1 MSFFKRVK
9 AIILAPKAEWP
20 AIEQEPDDAGYL
32 LTHYV
37 AVLALIPVVAGFVG
51 WVVIGVNMPL
61 AGMVQMPVFA
71 GLLNAILGYGLSFI
85 LLYAMAHIVN
95 ALAPTF
101 GGVKNFQNAL
111 KLAAYASTPSWLAGI
126 FLILPGLTFLTLL
139 GLYGFYLLWLGL
151 PVLMKSPPERTALYT
166 LAIAVATILAAIVCS
181 MLQIAIAAVLL
192 QQ

>member
-1 MSFFKRVK
+1 
-9 AIILAPKAEWP
+9 
-20 AIEQEPDDAGYL
+20 
-32 LTHYV
+32 
-37 AVLALIPVVAGFVG
+37 
-51 WVVIGVNMPL
+51 
-61 AGMVQMPVFA
+61 MVQMPVFA
-71 GLLNAILGYGLSFI
+71 GMLNAILGYALSFI
-85 LLYAMAHIVN
+85 LLYAMAQIVN

-166 LAIAVATILAAIVCS
+166 LAVAVATILAAIVCS

>member
-9 AIILAPKAEWP
+9 AIILAPKTEWP
-20 AIEQEPDDAGYL
+20 AIEQEPDDPGYL

-51 WVVIGVNMPL
+51 WVVIGVNMPP

-71 GLLNAILGYGLSFI
+71 GMLNAILGYGLSFI
-85 LLYAMAHIVN
+85 LLYAVAQIVN

-111 KLAAYASTPSWLAGI
+111 KLAAYAATPSWLAGI
-126 FLILPGLTFLTLL
+126 FLVLPGLTYLTLL

-151 PVLMKSPPERTALYT
+151 PVLMKSTPERTALYT
-166 LAIAVATILAAIVCS
+166 LVVAVATIVAAIVCS
-181 MLQIAIAAVLL
+181 VLQIAIAAVLL
-192 QQ
+192 PQ